1 MVVGPLQVCVCV
13 CVCMDGRKEGY
24 CWVNASGCESTIYFF
39 GRLNSVYNTLLKM
52 GRKLENC
59 DPVVNKGKGISPQMS
74 VEGVTTVTTHCLGPV
89 LKMWSMR
96 HVNQTL
102 IKGRPNTQEKNA
114 SGWIVRW
121 VDKWKDRSLNIHWME
136 RWMDGWLQVG
146 CKRSV

>member
-1 MVVGPLQVCVCV
+1 MVVGPLLVCVCV

-96 HVNQTL
+96 HVNQTH
-102 IKGRPNTQEKNA
+102 KRQAQYPRK
-114 SGWIVRW
+114 
-121 VDKWKDRSLNIHWME
+121 KCF
-136 RWMDGWLQVG
+136 WMD
-146 CKRSV
+146 S